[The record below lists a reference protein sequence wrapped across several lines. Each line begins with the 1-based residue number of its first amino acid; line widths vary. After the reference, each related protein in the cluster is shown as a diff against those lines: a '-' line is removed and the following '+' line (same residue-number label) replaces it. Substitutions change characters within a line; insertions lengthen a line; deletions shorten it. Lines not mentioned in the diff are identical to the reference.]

1 MESSHIYIFIYRHIL
16 HIYLFTQ
23 NTWYLLLSHPLFGF
37 ELSTICL
44 NNTIPNCLIHHIVR
58 SISCEEINACL
69 MKLSA
74 ACPAHLVAS
83 VFMYNPNTSYNHQI
97 SSLTSLGQLLLP
109 VIAFNLIV
117 LKYLDNFDCLL
128 PTMTQAAA
136 VRSFPLSTVGR
147 IDYSSILSALAF
159 CV

>member
-1 MESSHIYIFIYRHIL
+1 
-16 HIYLFTQ
+16 
-23 NTWYLLLSHPLFGF
+23 
-37 ELSTICL
+37 
-44 NNTIPNCLIHHIVR
+44 
-58 SISCEEINACL
+58 
-69 MKLSA
+69 MKLTA